1 MHSRP
6 LTACYSHSM
15 SQARG
20 YIEGPDFE
28 ESVDGLTLL
37 QSHIDCPDKCLYR
50 LEFINAR
57 FLYAVRVDTSHVQV
71 AAKINNCPADSC
83 QVQHGAT
90 QSPPSATAGE
100 SSGGGG
106 GVMSVD
112 DFDAAVAAAA
122 GGSVVLQFTAPWCE
136 ACRRAKPLVAQ
147 LAAQFADIA
156 FLEVPDGADELVDR
170 FGVSKLPMY
179 IVQRS
184 AAAGRESSGSGS
196 WESASTV
203 SQLAEKL
210 AAVVPAAAQKR
221 KAPADNCPAESPKR
235 PRAAAA
241 GGDGDATAAPTQSTA
256 PLVGN
261 CPLTASAAKFQLAK
275 GFGEKHAVLV
285 SQLERWLQSNGC
297 SISGIEV
304 IFDANQ
310 KPYVIDCNTC
320 NTNYNRAAEAAAS
333 VPLMGSKAIAQYLQN
348 ELGAVMQVV
357 E

>member
-112 DFDAAVAAAA
+112 DFDAAVAAAV
-122 GGSVVLQFTAPWCE
+122 GLMP
-136 ACRRAKPLVAQ
+136 
-147 LAAQFADIA
+147 
-156 FLEVPDGADELVDR
+156 
-170 FGVSKLPMY
+170 
-179 IVQRS
+179 
-184 AAAGRESSGSGS
+184 
-196 WESASTV
+196 
-203 SQLAEKL
+203 
-210 AAVVPAAAQKR
+210 
-221 KAPADNCPAESPKR
+221 
-235 PRAAAA
+235 
-241 GGDGDATAAPTQSTA
+241 STA
-256 PLVGN
+256 YVTDN
-261 CPLTASAAKFQLAK
+261 FEQ
-275 GFGEKHAVLV
+275 V
-285 SQLERWLQSNGC
+285 
-297 SISGIEV
+297 ISGVLGLFYMLCFLYPVARMTRGIVMEKENK
-304 IFDANQ
+304 IFKN
-310 KPYVIDCNTC
+310 
-320 NTNYNRAAEAAAS
+320 
-333 VPLMGSKAIAQYLQN
+333 
-348 ELGAVMQVV
+348 
-357 E
+357 

>member
-1 MHSRP
+1 
-6 LTACYSHSM
+6 
-15 SQARG
+15 
-20 YIEGPDFE
+20 
-28 ESVDGLTLL
+28 
-37 QSHIDCPDKCLYR
+37 
-50 LEFINAR
+50 
-57 FLYAVRVDTSHVQV
+57 
-71 AAKINNCPADSC
+71 
-83 QVQHGAT
+83 
-90 QSPPSATAGE
+90 
-100 SSGGGG
+100 
-106 GVMSVD
+106 MSVD

-122 GGSVVLQFTAPWCE
+122 GGAVVLQFTAPWCE

-235 PRAAAA
+235 PCAAAA

-261 CPLTASAAKFQLAK
+261 CPLTASAAKFHIEAPSLQALPWPKMDKSEESDKIEKSENSKNQGFRLHLHVSVARHRFLYRSAKLA
-275 GFGEKHAVLV
+275 
-285 SQLERWLQSNGC
+285 S
-297 SISGIEV
+297 
-304 IFDANQ
+304 
-310 KPYVIDCNTC
+310 
-320 NTNYNRAAEAAAS
+320 AAS
-333 VPLMGSKAIAQYLQN
+333 AKT
-348 ELGAVMQVV
+348 
-357 E
+357 